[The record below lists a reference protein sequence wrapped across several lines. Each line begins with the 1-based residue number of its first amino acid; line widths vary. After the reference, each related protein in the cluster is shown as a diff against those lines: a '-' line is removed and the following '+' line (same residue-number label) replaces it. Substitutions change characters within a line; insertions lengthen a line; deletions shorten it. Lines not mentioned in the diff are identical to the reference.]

1 MSSTRALPLHL
12 VFLEFFDGSWRLSSR
27 SRFRSDINTSVALVA
42 LNEPRGPPFGQT
54 TGDNPRLRF
63 SARTLRATRLNA
75 RSARATKTGGFFAP
89 LLRLFLFILRVIV
102 GRNLHHRSQKSR
114 RVSRAVHG
122 CPRSPNE
129 SQEKDNHQPSD

>member
-1 MSSTRALPLHL
+1 M
-12 VFLEFFDGSWRLSSR
+12 
-27 SRFRSDINTSVALVA
+27 NTSIALVPF
-42 LNEPRGPPFGQT
+42 NEPRGPPFGQT

-102 GRNLHHRSQKSR
+102 GPEKAFNQFKSSFRQDAETSTLEACAPQILRLRVYTLERNFNTTDSR
-114 RVSRAVHG
+114 RLKQRVFRLL
-122 CPRSPNE
+122 
-129 SQEKDNHQPSD
+129 